1 MSSWRDFMLLT
12 VAVVVVAVVA
22 VVVAAMGVVEHVIC
36 VPSCV
41 HRIGQFG
48 RVFKGDA

>member
-1 MSSWRDFMLLT
+1 MSSSRDFMLLT
-12 VAVVVVAVVA
+12 VDVVVVVLVVVVAV
-22 VVVAAMGVVEHVIC
+22 AMGVVAHAIY

-48 RVFKGDA
+48 RVFKGEA